1 MNANKAVVRVHR
13 DLQVHTS
20 YYPCAGATSTIILV
34 NGSLATSASF
44 GQTLRY
50 LQPLFNVVLFDMP
63 YAGQSRPY
71 NPCPPLI
78 GKEDEALILLELIEH
93 FEADR
98 VMSFSWGGVATL
110 LALAQRPE
118 RIKQAVIESFSPVLN
133 APMHDYLASA
143 EDCLAALDR
152 EEVGDLINRTIGE
165 YLPPFFKRCNFRHV
179 STLADHEYEQM
190 LYHVRQMKSL
200 VADDYMRCVSNIDV
214 PLLFINGEWDQ
225 YTSPD
230 DARKFGNLAP
240 QAEFLTIRHCGHFL
254 EMEHRTAWWEVRRAV
269 EGFLL
274 ARPKP
279 KPAEQPAPVVEQ
291 QNVVPFRKVASVG

>member
-13 DLQVHTS
+13 DLKVHTS
-20 YYPCAGATSTIILV
+20 YYACPGATSTIILV

-78 GKEDEALILLELIEH
+78 GKEDEAIILLELIEH

-179 STLADHEYEQM
+179 STLEDHEYEQM

-200 VADDYMRCVSNIDV
+200 VADNYMRCVSNIDV

-225 YTSPD
+225 HTSPE
-230 DARKFGNLAP
+230 DARKFSGLAP
-240 QAEFLTIRHCGHFL
+240 QAEFVTVRHCGHFL

-279 KPAEQPAPVVEQ
+279 KPAEAKQPVAEQ
-291 QNVVPFRKVASVG
+291 PNVLPFRKVASVG